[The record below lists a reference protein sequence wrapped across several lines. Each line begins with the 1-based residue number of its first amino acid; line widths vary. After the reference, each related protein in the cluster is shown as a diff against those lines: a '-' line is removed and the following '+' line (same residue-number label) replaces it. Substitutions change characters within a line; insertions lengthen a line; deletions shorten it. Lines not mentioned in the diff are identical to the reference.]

1 LCFILYLVNN
11 YIIKPFY
18 GFSITGN
25 YLNDVLA
32 GVVLLS
38 ISNILLSFYSGK
50 DLIIRKFYVMMIF
63 LLAAG
68 LFWEYVTPLYKPGAV
83 SDVQDIPAYLT
94 GGVVYFVI
102 TKTENL
108 LRKK

>member
-1 LCFILYLVNN
+1 
-11 YIIKPFY
+11 
-18 GFSITGN
+18 
-25 YLNDVLA
+25 LA